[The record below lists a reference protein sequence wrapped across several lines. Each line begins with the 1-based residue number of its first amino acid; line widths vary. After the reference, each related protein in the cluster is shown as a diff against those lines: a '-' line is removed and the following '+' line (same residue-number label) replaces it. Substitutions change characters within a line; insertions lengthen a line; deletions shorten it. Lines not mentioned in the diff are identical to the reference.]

1 MNRRRQRMETFDALD
16 GHLVRKVVPRRG
28 KPYEHRCPLASFEQ
42 IAHAAEGFGEDGFTL
57 ETIVEHEDLPWSQ
70 VAVALAFLRER
81 GILDVRY
88 RRNYAATSCAHL
100 DAMTEYWALAE
111 KEHPDFTCPTCGA
124 THPPCTLCGGPTR
137 CPPDEPGEPF
147 TACDA
152 CNAEQAATG

>member
-1 MNRRRQRMETFDALD
+1 MNRTRERIETFEVLD

-28 KPYEHRCPLASFEQ
+28 EPYEHRCPLASFEQ

-57 ETIVEHEDLPWSQ
+57 EKIAEHEDLPFTQ

-88 RRNYAATSCAHL
+88 RRNYAATTSVHL

-111 KEHPDFTCPTCGA
+111 NG
-124 THPPCTLCGGPTR
+124 
-137 CPPDEPGEPF
+137 
-147 TACDA
+147 
-152 CNAEQAATG
+152 